1 MSISV
6 TNRSGPI
13 LISDFFLGRFGNLPK
28 RLTRI
33 SNKYFFFS
41 PEALDGLHMVW
52 TVQGKI
58 EPGAS
63 KFSFAIAVPP
73 FNTKGGFQVPGFVL
87 GDVGGSV
94 K

>member
-1 MSISV
+1 
-6 TNRSGPI
+6 
-13 LISDFFLGRFGNLPK
+13 
-28 RLTRI
+28 
-33 SNKYFFFS
+33 
-41 PEALDGLHMVW
+41 MVW

-94 K
+94 KLVCKAVKLACRTVKSACKIDPHKKSP